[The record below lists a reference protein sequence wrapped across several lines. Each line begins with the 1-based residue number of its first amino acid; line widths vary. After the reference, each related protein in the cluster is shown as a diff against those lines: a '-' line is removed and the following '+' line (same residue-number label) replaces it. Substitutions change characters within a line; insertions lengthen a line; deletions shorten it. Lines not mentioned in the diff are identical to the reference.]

1 VRSTKNPNDYQKGKN
16 IMSESVITQ
25 STAGPDVSADYP
37 VYRPRYTVRQAEGAY
52 EVGVVLPGVK
62 REDVSVRLEEGV
74 LHVEG
79 TRREA
84 SPEGWRVLRREIG
97 GVKFVLELRVTVPV
111 DATRISAK
119 LEDGILSLRLPVR
132 EEAKAREIAI
142 E

>member
-1 VRSTKNPNDYQKGKN
+1 
-16 IMSESVITQ
+16 MSESVITQ
-25 STAGPDVSADYP
+25 PSAEPAVTTDYP
-37 VYRPRYTVRQAEGAY
+37 VYRPQYTVRQAEGAY

-62 REDVSVRLEEGV
+62 REDVNVRLEEGV
-74 LHVEG
+74 LRVEG
-79 TRREA
+79 VRRETT
-84 SPEGWRVLRREIG
+84 PEGWRVLRREIG
-97 GVKFVLELRVTVPV
+97 GAKFALELRVTVPV